1 MLYTTTQNNKL
12 TFSHNQVLSQ
22 SRAEDGS
29 LFVPLR
35 NPAFT
40 PAQIAALEHK
50 TFGQCV
56 ADVLNLLFQTNITA
70 WDVDFS
76 IGRYPVRLV
85 NLRNRMV
92 IAECWHNPDWC
103 FQSTIANLAKLL
115 DSRGDL
121 PGNWVTIAVRAAVL
135 FGIFSELKKNGISQA
150 DISVISGDCSA
161 PVSAWYA
168 RMWGLPIGN
177 IVCCCNENQG
187 LWNLLFDGQMRT
199 DAVAVSSP
207 IPEADITRPL
217 DLERLLYACGGPAE
231 AVRYAEALHSGGT
244 YAAEEGTLSK
254 LREGQYVSVV
264 STPRLSPTIS
274 GTYATHHYIHSVAS
288 ALAYAGLLDYRAK
301 TGQNRPAVIL
311 AEKSPMLDA
320 DFVAKALGI
329 TEKELESYL

>member
-12 TFSHNQVLSQ
+12 TFSHNHVLSQ

-40 PAQIAALEHK
+40 PAQIAALENK

-56 ADVLNLLFQTNITA
+56 ADVLNLLFQTELTA
-70 WDVDFS
+70 WDVDFA

-85 NLRNRMV
+85 NLRNRMT

-103 FQSTIANLAKLL
+103 FQSTIANLEKVLHSQA
-115 DSRGDL
+115 DL
-121 PGNWVTIAVRAAVL
+121 PGNWVSISVRAAVL
-135 FGIFSELKKNGISQA
+135 FGIFSELKRNGISQA

-168 RMWGLPIGN
+168 RAWGLPIGN

-199 DAVAVSSP
+199 DAVAVTSP
-207 IPEADITRPL
+207 IPEADITRPIN
-217 DLERLLYACGGPAE
+217 LERLVYACGGPIE
-231 AVRYAEALHSGGT
+231 AVRYAQALRSGGT
-244 YAAEEGTLSK
+244 YVAEEGTLLK

-264 STPRLSPTIS
+264 STPRLNPIIS
-274 GTYATHHYIHSVAS
+274 GTYATHGYVHSVAS
-288 ALAYAGLLDYRAK
+288 ALAYAGLLDYRTK

-311 AEKSPMLDA
+311 AEKSPVLDSG
-320 DFVAKALGI
+320 FVANALGI

>member
-1 MLYTTTQNNKL
+1 MLYTTTQNSKL
-12 TFSHNQVLSQ
+12 TFSHNHVLSQ

-40 PAQIAALEHK
+40 PAQIAALESK

-56 ADVLNLLFQTNITA
+56 ADVLNLLFQTDLTA
-70 WDVDFS
+70 WDVDFA

-85 NLRNRMV
+85 NLRNRMT

-103 FQSTIANLAKLL
+103 FHSTIENLEKVLHSQA
-115 DSRGDL
+115 DL
-121 PGNWVTIAVRAAVL
+121 PGNWVTIAARAAVL

-150 DISVISGDCSA
+150 DISLVSGDCSA

-168 RMWGLPIGN
+168 RAWGLPIGN
-177 IVCCCNENQG
+177 IICCCNENQG
-187 LWNLLFDGQMRT
+187 LWDLLFDGQMRT
-199 DAVAVSSP
+199 DAVTVPSP
-207 IPEADITRPL
+207 IPEADITRPIN
-217 DLERLLYACGGPAE
+217 LERLIFACGGPTE
-231 AVRYAEALHSGGT
+231 AVRYAEALRSGGT

-254 LREGQYVSVV
+254 LRDGQYVSVV
-264 STPRLSPTIS
+264 STPRLTPIIS

-301 TGQNRPAVIL
+301 TGQNRPAVIF
-311 AEKSPMLDA
+311 AEKSPVLDS
-320 DFVAKALGI
+320 DFVANALGI
-329 TEKELESYL
+329 TAKELESYL

>member
-12 TFSHNQVLSQ
+12 TFSHNHVLSQ

-40 PAQIAALEHK
+40 PAQIAALESK
-50 TFGQCV
+50 SFGRCV
-56 ADVLNLLFQTNITA
+56 ADVLNLLFQTDLTA
-70 WDVDFS
+70 WDVDFA

-85 NLRNRMV
+85 NLRNRMT

-103 FQSTIANLAKLL
+103 FQSTIANLEKVLHSQA
-115 DSRGDL
+115 DL
-121 PGNWVTIAVRAAVL
+121 PGNWVAIAVRAAVL

-150 DISVISGDCSA
+150 DISVMTGDCSA

-168 RMWGLPIGN
+168 RAWGLPVGN

-199 DAVAVSSP
+199 DAVAVASP

-217 DLERLLYACGGPAE
+217 DLERLLYACGGSTE
-231 AVRYAEALHSGGT
+231 AVRYAQALRSGGT

-264 STPRLSPTIS
+264 STPRLNPIIS
-274 GTYATHHYIHSVAS
+274 GTYATHGYVHSAAS

-311 AEKSPMLDA
+311 AEKSPVLDSG
-320 DFVAKALGI
+320 FVASALGI